1 MKLLSILLLFGTS
14 MTMAAQPPSDLHLPV
29 PELETLPN
37 GLQLVWFVNQ
47 KLPIVDLALFVKSG
61 SADDLPGKSGTSELL
76 VNLLDRGAGGM
87 NAQQLARA
95 VESLGASR
103 YAATDE
109 ETISTGMHGL
119 APDAPAL
126 LELLAKI
133 VVKPDFPEAET
144 RREHGR
150 LLQQWSHLAD
160 YGETLAGLTF
170 RRIIANGTRYAR
182 GTFLS
187 GKEFK
192 QVTREDVVAFH
203 KAHFTPGNA
212 ILMIVGRVD
221 PPEFRKQVLAH
232 FGDWQSP
239 SRGRATNPGRS
250 AKNPRLVIGNQIAV
264 IDRPELNQAHV
275 KIGFRA
281 PKIDSPDHYSLV
293 VANALLGEYFN
304 SRLNS
309 LIRDR
314 MGLTYSIGSSF
325 AYNKELA
332 TFSITTTTR
341 NESVGQLIR
350 KVLEVLR
357 DFKNGPITE
366 EEVATAKEYR
376 IGGFPLTTSTLE
388 SVATQWLSAYA
399 FGLGPKR
406 LNEFIPR
413 IAAVTRGDV
422 SAAVNRHF
430 DLDHLVITV
439 AGDATEIEKS
449 LAAPGNTGGMG
460 MKARSRL
467 PRFKVKRIPIR
478 DLM

>member
-1 MKLLSILLLFGTS
+1 MKFLSILLLFGTS
-14 MTMAAQPPSDLHLPV
+14 MTMAAPSPPDIHLPV

-37 GLQLVWFVNQ
+37 GLQVVWFVNH

-61 SADDLPGKSGTSELL
+61 AVDDLSGKSGTSELL

-109 ETISTGMHGL
+109 ETISVGMHGL

-126 LELLAKI
+126 LELLAKM
-133 VVKPDFPEAET
+133 VMKPDFPEAET
-144 RREHGR
+144 RRAHGR

-160 YGETLAGLTF
+160 YGETLAGLAF

-192 QVTREDVVAFH
+192 QVTREDVMAFH
-203 KAHFTPGNA
+203 KAHFAPGNA
-212 ILMIVGRVD
+212 VLMIVGRVD
-221 PPEFRKQVLAH
+221 PAEFKKQVLAH
-232 FGDWQSP
+232 FGSWQPSP
-239 SRGRATNPGRS
+239 RSQTRNPDKF
-250 AKNPRLVIGNQIAV
+250 AKDPRLVIGSQLAV

-309 LIRDR
+309 LIRDK

-332 TFSITTTTR
+332 TFSITSTTR

-350 KVLEVLR
+350 KVLDVLR
-357 DFKNGPITE
+357 DFKKGPITQ

-388 SVATQWLSAYA
+388 SVATQWLSAYV

-406 LNEFIPR
+406 LNEFIPK
-413 IAAVTRGDV
+413 IAAVTRDDV
-422 SAAVNRHF
+422 SSAVNRHF

-439 AGDATEIEKS
+439 AGDAREIEKS
-449 LAAPGNTGGMG
+449 LASLGNTGGMG
-460 MKARSRL
+460 LKARSRL
-467 PRFKVKRIPIR
+467 PRLKVKRIPIR